1 MPATEPMPSPEPM
14 MAASALKPFDDDA
27 WVFEPKWDGV
37 RAIAICE
44 TSTRLISRNHHD
56 VTIAYPEL
64 SDIYEKLAAQNAMVD
79 GEIVALE
86 NGRPS
91 FELLQ
96 TRMHVRNERQIA
108 RLAAQTPVTYVVF
121 DLLYLDGR
129 SLVREPFQKRRELLE
144 KTINPDDWLQVSPSV
159 QGEGIS
165 LFEAARASNLEGI
178 IAKKLLSVYEPGKRS
193 RSWLK
198 IKTVLEAE
206 LVIAGWVPGEGR
218 RSGVLG
224 SLVLGV
230 FDEDSQA
237 RFRFVGSV
245 GTGFTDPM
253 LATLR
258 DRLQPL
264 ARPDL
269 PFPQTT
275 INQLPRNVH
284 RANWVNPELVARVEF
299 RELTSVYSL
308 RAPSFKGLR
317 PDKTPS
323 ECTLEALRSAA
334 FLSRG
339 DRSL

>member
-1 MPATEPMPSPEPM
+1 MPAAEPMPSPEPM
-14 MAASALKPFDDDA
+14 MAASADKPFDDDA
-27 WVFEPKWDGV
+27 WAFEPKWDGV
-37 RAIAICE
+37 RAVAICE
-44 TSTRLISRNHHD
+44 GGAATRLISRNHHD

-64 SDIYEKLAAQNAMVD
+64 RDIHEKLAAHDAMVD

-108 RLAAQTPVTYVVF
+108 RLAAQTPVTYVAF

-129 SLVREPFQKRRELLE
+129 SLVRESFQKRRELLE

-159 QGEGIS
+159 KGVGIS

-178 IAKKLLSVYEPGKRS
+178 IAKKLVSVYEPGKRS

-218 RSGVLG
+218 RSGVVG

-230 FDEDSQA
+230 FDDSQA

-253 LATLR
+253 LAMLR
-258 DRLQPL
+258 DRLKPL
-264 ARPDL
+264 ARTDL
-269 PFPQTT
+269 PFPHTT

-284 RANWVNPELVARVEF
+284 RANWVEPELVARVEF

-323 ECTLEALRSAA
+323 ECTLEALKAA
-334 FLSRG
+334 AGQADEAR
-339 DRSL
+339 R